1 MQIDINT
8 RKQLNKPENYSAFYS
23 LLNRLPTSDR
33 DALKESIVSQ
43 YTDGRTTSLREM
55 TLKEYS
61 AAVAGIRKLVPP
73 TYREELRKILRQKRS
88 AVLHQ
93 MQLLGIDTAD
103 WDRVNAFCRVSR
115 ITGMEFRELDCEAL
129 DALQVKLRA
138 IRRKRENKQQ

>member
-8 RKQLNKPENYSAFYS
+8 RKRLNKPENYSAFYS

-103 WDRVNAFCRVSR
+103 WDRVNAFCRDSR
-115 ITGMEFRELDCEAL
+115 ITGMEVRELDCEAL

>member
-1 MQIDINT
+1 MQIDINS

-33 DALKESIVSQ
+33 DALKESIFSQ
-43 YTDGRTTSLREM
+43 YTEGRTTSLRDM

-61 AAVAGIRKLVPP
+61 AAVAAMQKLVPP
-73 TYREELRKILRQKRS
+73 TYQEQLRKILRQKRS

-103 WDRVNAFCRVSR
+103 WDKVNTFCLDSR
-115 ITGMEFRELDCEAL
+115 IAGKEFRELDCEAL
-129 DALQVKLRA
+129 DTLQVKLRA